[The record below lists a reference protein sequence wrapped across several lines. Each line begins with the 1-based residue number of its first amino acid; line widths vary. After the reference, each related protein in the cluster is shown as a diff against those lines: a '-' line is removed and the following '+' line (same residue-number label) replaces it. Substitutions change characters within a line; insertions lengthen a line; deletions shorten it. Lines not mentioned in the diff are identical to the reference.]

1 MVVVNSKV
9 IQNVNKAFVPLRPDR
24 TSFEIM
30 LLIIIRFSLGA
41 IFSAVFQ
48 TLLCCKQS
56 YNILNFILNFL
67 RGEKVTIFAAISAQK
82 W

>member
-41 IFSAVFQ
+41 INIFSAVFQ

-56 YNILNFILNFL
+56 YKN
-67 RGEKVTIFAAISAQK
+67 E
-82 W
+82 